1 VIHFRA
7 CNLCEAICGL
17 AIEHDGERVLSIKG
31 DPLDPLSRG
40 HICPKA
46 VALKDIHEDPDRL
59 RRPVKRTARDWEEI
73 SWQAAFDEIAAR
85 TRAIRD
91 EFGSRSLAVYLGNPT
106 VHNYGAILFQRPF
119 VQALGRPQVFSAT
132 SVDQLPHHYAASFML
147 GHSMLIPIPDVD
159 RTNFVLMLGANPLA
173 SNGSIMTAPGIRQR
187 LKAIKKRGGR
197 VIVIDPRRTET
208 AGIAEEHYFIRPGT
222 DVWLLSALVNV
233 VFEENLG
240 DTGRLAGL
248 SINRDALEQL
258 VVTVTPELAAAHTG
272 IGAETIRG
280 LARDFAASD
289 TAVCYGRIGVSTQRH
304 GGLCQW
310 LINAL
315 NVVTG
320 NFDRP
325 GGAMLTHPAV
335 GVVGRKSTL
344 GHRGRWKSRVRQLP
358 EFDGQLPVATMGEE
372 ILAPGEGRIRA
383 LFTNAGN
390 PVLSTP
396 NGRRLEVA
404 LQRLDLMVSID
415 IYINETTRHAD
426 FILPPA
432 CGLEVDHYD
441 LVFHALAVRNT
452 TKFSPALFAPAPDA
466 LYDWQVLDELTR
478 RVRRKKRGLAEIR
491 ARTAAALFR
500 WLTPSGILDLGL
512 KIGPYGAWGS
522 PARWFKG
529 LTLARLKR
537 CPHGEDLGPLEPKLP
552 GSLRTPDKKIDVAP
566 EIFRTRFK
574 EVLTE
579 GADGDRGPDD
589 RSFELIGRRQLRSNN
604 SWMHN
609 SLRLIKGRNRCTILM
624 HPNDADRLHLAD
636 AQPVRVTSGVG
647 EVELPLERSEDV
659 MPGVVSMP
667 HGFGHNR
674 PGTRMTIAE
683 KHAGVSINDL
693 TDDQAI
699 DPLTGNAAFSG
710 QRVTVAS
717 AGIA

>member
-1 VIHFRA
+1 MIHFRA

-17 AIEHDGERVLSIKG
+17 EIEHDGERVLKIKG
-31 DPLDPLSRG
+31 DPLDPLSQG

-59 RRPVKRTARDWEEI
+59 RRPVKRTARGWEEI
-73 SWQAAFDEIAAR
+73 SWQAACDEIAAR

-173 SNGSIMTAPGIRQR
+173 SNGSIMTAPGIRKR

-208 AGIAEEHYFIRPGT
+208 AGIAEEHHFIRPGT
-222 DVWLLSALVNV
+222 DVWLLSALLNV

-240 DTGRLAGL
+240 DSGRLAGL
-248 SINRDALEQL
+248 SVNRDALEKL
-258 VVTVTPELAAAHTG
+258 VVDVTPELAAPRTG
-272 IGAETIRG
+272 IKAETIRG

-335 GVVGRKSTL
+335 GVVGRESTL

-415 IYINETTRHAD
+415 IYVNETTRHAD

-441 LVFHALAVRNT
+441 LVFHAFAVRNT

-522 PARWFKG
+522 PARWFNG

-537 CPHGEDLGPLEPKLP
+537 SPHGEDLGPLEPKLP
-552 GSLRTPDKKIDVAP
+552 GSLRTPDNKIDVAP

-574 EVLTE
+574 EVLAE
-579 GADGDRGPDD
+579 GATGDRGPDD
-589 RSFELIGRRQLRSNN
+589 RSFELIGRRHLRSNN

-609 SLRLIKGRNRCTILM
+609 SLRLIKGPNRCTILM

-710 QRVTVAS
+710 QRVTVAP